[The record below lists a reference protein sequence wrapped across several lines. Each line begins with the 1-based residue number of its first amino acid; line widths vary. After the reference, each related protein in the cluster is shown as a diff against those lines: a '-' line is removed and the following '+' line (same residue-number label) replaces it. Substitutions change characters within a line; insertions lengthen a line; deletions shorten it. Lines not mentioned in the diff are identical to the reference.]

1 MRIRDATLFL
11 GLLLSIMTF
20 VGRPAD
26 AQISAAERS
35 LREQALRRMYEPAP
49 IDPPSVRAIARDL
62 EIEDDAAIV
71 DALAAYELA
80 WRPILEGPVQIVRER
95 WPVCF
100 SIDRQQG
107 DVRTRH
113 TPELLLLLQARAD
126 AFRAADVADEALFGR
141 LLAADRADKS
151 KIDPIASTRRE
162 RRRRRRELLG
172 LPDRLPGTSIEPLEL
187 ITTVAV
193 DPEILEG
200 VLPVLDEW
208 EAELD
213 AALVARW
220 SRNEAIERMQAATRI
235 DLGPEWRRLLTG
247 VERDR
252 ADRELAAY
260 EEALV
265 ATEIPRRNINA
276 EMIGALGFR
285 VPPLTHLEIVRSH
298 HELAHPALFV
308 EDLRLERLIR
318 EVLASD
324 ELDERGRTDVE
335 NLIAATAE
343 RLNRLGVAAAKQADR
358 SLASRYRH
366 VSDAVPLVDL
376 GADPTIEDDIDA
388 IRDEIELLDAVLE
401 RRQEFDRLVRP
412 FAGLGADAERRVEGH
427 RAVNASFDRRDRWSR
442 DRLRD
447 ALLELGIRLDER
459 NLDIDPDPDAESGFD
474 R

>member
-1 MRIRDATLFL
+1 MRTRDATVLL
-11 GLLLSIMTF
+11 GTLLSIISI
-20 VGRPAD
+20 VVEPAE
-26 AQISAAERS
+26 AQISAAEQA
-35 LREQALRRMYEPAP
+35 LREQALRRIYEPSP
-49 IDPPSVRAIARDL
+49 IDPASIRAIARDL
-62 EIEDDAAIV
+62 EIEDEVAIV

-80 WRPILEGPVQIVRER
+80 WHPIQEGPVQTVRER

-113 TPELLLLLQARAD
+113 TPELLLLLQARGE
-126 AFRAADVADEALFGR
+126 AFRAADIADEALFGR
-141 LLAADRADKS
+141 LLAADRNEAS
-151 KIDPIASTRRE
+151 KIDPAASTLRE

-187 ITTVAV
+187 VTTVAV

-208 EAELD
+208 EADLD

-220 SRNEAIERMQAATRI
+220 SRSEAIERIRAASMI
-235 DLGPEWRRLLTG
+235 ELGPEWRRLLTG

-276 EMIGALGFR
+276 EMIGALGLR
-285 VPPLTHLEIVRSH
+285 VPPLAHLEMVRSH

-308 EDLRLERLIR
+308 EDLRLARLIR
-318 EVLASD
+318 EILAAD
-324 ELDERGRTDVE
+324 ELDERGREDVE
-335 NLIAATAE
+335 NLVAATAE
-343 RLNRLGVAAAKQADR
+343 RLNRLGVAAATRADR

-366 VSDAVPLVDL
+366 VSDAVPLAEL
-376 GADPTIEDDIDA
+376 GATPTIEDDIDA
-388 IRDEIELLDAVLE
+388 IADEIALLDAVLE
-401 RRQEFDRLVRP
+401 RRREFDRLVRP
-412 FAGLGADAERRVEGH
+412 FAGLGADIERRVEGH

-447 ALLELGIRLDER
+447 VLVELETRLDER
-459 NLDIDPDPDAESGFD
+459 NRGVDLDAESEFD
-474 R
+474 E

>member
-1 MRIRDATLFL
+1 MRIRDATVFL
-11 GLLLSIMTF
+11 GLLLSILAIA
-20 VGRPAD
+20 VRPAD

-35 LREQALRRMYEPAP
+35 LREKSLRRLYEPSP
-49 IDPPSVRAIARDL
+49 IDPASIRAIARDL
-62 EIEDDAAIV
+62 EIEDDAAIL
-71 DALAAYELA
+71 DALLAYELA
-80 WRPILEGPVQIVRER
+80 WRPIREGPVQIVRER

-100 SIDRQQG
+100 SIDRQKG

-113 TPELLLLLQARAD
+113 TPELLLLLQARAE

-141 LLAADRADKS
+141 LLAADRSEAS
-151 KIDPIASTRRE
+151 KIDPISSTRRE

-208 EAELD
+208 EADLD

-220 SRNEAIERMQAATRI
+220 SRSEAIERIRAASRI
-235 DLGPEWRRLLTG
+235 ELGPEWRRLLTG
-247 VERDR
+247 MERDR
-252 ADRELAAY
+252 AERELAAY

-276 EMIGALGFR
+276 EMIGALGLR
-285 VPPLTHLEIVRSH
+285 IPPLTHLEIVRRH

-308 EDLRLERLIR
+308 EDLRLERLVKEI
-318 EVLASD
+318 LAAD
-324 ELDERGRTDVE
+324 ELDERARKDVE

-343 RLNRLGVAAAKQADR
+343 RLNRLGVAAARQADR

-376 GADPTIEDDIDA
+376 GETPTLEDDIDA
-388 IRDEIELLDAVLE
+388 IGDEIELLDAVLE
-401 RRQEFDRLVRP
+401 RRREFDRLVRP
-412 FAGLGADAERRVEGH
+412 FAGLDADVERRVEGH

-442 DRLRD
+442 DRLLE
-447 ALLELGIRLDER
+447 ALVELRIRLDER
-459 NLDIDPDPDAESGFD
+459 NRGVVPDVEIGFEE
-474 R
+474 